1 MVSGRK
7 GLNVS
12 NHGCRYYDMS
22 DTAML
27 TITFKVP
34 GETVSG
40 LSRGHRSAYIRD
52 AIEEK
57 KAREKQA
64 VPALA
69 NDPLLK
75 LMEAARQEYQAGG
88 GRLLSFSEVAEEMAR
103 RRGEP

>member
-1 MVSGRK
+1 
-7 GLNVS
+7 
-12 NHGCRYYDMS
+12 
-22 DTAML
+22 ML

-40 LSRGHRSAYIRD
+40 LTRGHRSAYIRD

-57 KAREKQA
+57 RAREKQA

-75 LMEAARQEYQAGG
+75 LMAAARQEYQAAG
-88 GRLLSFSEVAEEMAR
+88 GRLLSFSEVADKMAR